1 MTQQARCV
9 PILRMRKP
17 RLGRGDNKSPHT
29 AGRARVRIPTSAA
42 QASRSLSLWGQ
53 SPGSQGQVERKGKGL
68 DEVAPPHSRP
78 STPPETPAGHAFQKS
93 YVRGNYPLLKISWAA
108 GPGQVCGG
116 IPSVI
121 LRPSSTAV
129 RSVGGA
135 RSRASRQPSCLI
147 SPAATGLEHE
157 SGFLNLGTVDI

>member
-121 LRPSSTAV
+121 LRSVQHSRAERGRCKVTGKPTAILPHFSRRH
-129 RSVGGA
+129 RSGA
-135 RSRASRQPSCLI
+135 RIRVSKPRHC
-147 SPAATGLEHE
+147 
-157 SGFLNLGTVDI
+157 